1 MHHTV
6 NRTAWTLA
14 GTSALLAAACGGGGP
29 EMRFIVQTP
38 REAYVEQLRQAGL
51 HTTALGRD
59 WIAVAE
65 QVLAD
70 PRVVDV
76 PHHEVRYLDP
86 ARAVALAY
94 RAPLERG
101 QELAVN
107 IDVAAAEPRDHR
119 LFLDLFFAGDT
130 AAPLQ
135 LVSSADSAGWNLDFV
150 ALRPGDYVLRVQP
163 EALRGGRVTVTVSA
177 RGSLGFPV
185 VGGDLG
191 IMRSGFGASRDAGR
205 REHHGVDLFA
215 ARGTPVVAA
224 AAGRVTRVGSRGR
237 GGNVVW
243 MRDRY
248 GRHLYYAHLDR
259 QAVARG
265 AHVQPGDTLGFVGNT
280 GNART
285 TPPHLHF
292 GIYMRG
298 VGPVDPYYHL
308 YQPPQSPPAFAGDPG
323 QVGRLARVA
332 RAEAPVRETPHTSS
346 TVVARLA
353 KQTPVEL
360 LAGTGQWYY
369 ARLPSGDQGY
379 IGHRHAEPLDPID
392 VAGIA
397 YSSTLRA
404 APSPAGIEVDSLP
417 GGAPVSVLGWHGE
430 YVLVRNAGGSQGWI
444 GAAAL
449 APGGGG
455 VAGAP

>member
-65 QVLAD
+65 QVLAG

-94 RAPLERG
+94 RVPLERG

-107 IDVAAAEPRDHR
+107 IDVAAAEPRDLR
-119 LFLDLFFAGDT
+119 LFLDLFFAGDST
-130 AAPLQ
+130 APLQ

-163 EALRGGRVTVTVSA
+163 EALRGGRLAVTVSV

-215 ARGTPVVAA
+215 SRG
-224 AAGRVTRVGSRGR
+224 TRVGSRGR

-243 MRDRY
+243 LRDRY

-265 AHVQPGDTLGFVGNT
+265 AYVQPGDTLGFVGNT

-308 YQPPQSPPAFAGDPG
+308 YQPPQSPQSPPVFAGDPG
-323 QVGRLARVA
+323 QVGPGRKSR
-332 RAEAPVRETPHTSS
+332 S
-346 TVVARLA
+346 TGPRD
-353 KQTPVEL
+353 
-360 LAGTGQWYY
+360 
-369 ARLPSGDQGY
+369 PSYFVG
-379 IGHRHAEPLDPID
+379 RR
-392 VAGIA
+392 
-397 YSSTLRA
+397 RA
-404 APSPAGIEVDSLP
+404 A
-417 GGAPVSVLGWHGE
+417 GE
-430 YVLVRNAGGSQGWI
+430 ANTG
-444 GAAAL
+444 
-449 APGGGG
+449 
-455 VAGAP
+455 